1 MDEPAAGPEP
11 DSPSLPPAWFGGV
24 ASVVLLGGTDSGFD
38 GTVPFRFVWR
48 VVVVFFVVALARG
61 RVAAGF
67 SGWDS
72 FTDVSATPA
81 SIVSVNE
88 LD

>member
-1 MDEPAAGPEP
+1 MA
-11 DSPSLPPAWFGGV
+11 
-24 ASVVLLGGTDSGFD
+24 LLGGTDSGFD

-61 RVAAGF
+61 RVAF
-67 SGWDS
+67 SGWEAVCWGS
-72 FTDVSATPA
+72 FTDGSTTPA
-81 SIVSVNE
+81 SVVSVKE